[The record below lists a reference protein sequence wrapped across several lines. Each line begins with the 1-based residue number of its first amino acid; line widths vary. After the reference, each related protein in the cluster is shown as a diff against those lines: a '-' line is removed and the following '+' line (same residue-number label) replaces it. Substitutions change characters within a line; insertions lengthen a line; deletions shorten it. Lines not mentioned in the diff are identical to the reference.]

1 MKRKKLLWN
10 TLSPVQKSG
19 ASGVLFFR
27 HSYYVNTFVSDDK
40 T

>member
-10 TLSPVQKSG
+10 ILSPVQKCG
-19 ASGVLFFR
+19 ASGVLFLR